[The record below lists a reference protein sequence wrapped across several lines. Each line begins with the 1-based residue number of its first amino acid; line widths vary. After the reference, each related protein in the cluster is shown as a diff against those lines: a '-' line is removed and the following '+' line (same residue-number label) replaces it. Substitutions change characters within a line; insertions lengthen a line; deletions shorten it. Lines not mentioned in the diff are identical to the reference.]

1 MRYYARAFPPAGGL
15 RGPGQNL
22 FTWFERA
29 RDYYFS
35 QSRPK
40 FEAMTL
46 GLALL
51 VGLVVMP
58 VLIYLAGKYTLGA
71 YAHGTSLETH
81 GVFSLYYDFFKGLV
95 ECRPSCWIVLL
106 GPFVFLSF
114 VRLCR
119 LILRKV

>member
-1 MRYYARAFPPAGGL
+1 
-15 RGPGQNL
+15 L

-35 QSRPK
+35 LSRPK

-51 VGLVVMP
+51 AGLVLMP
-58 VLIYLAGKYTLGA
+58 VLIYLAGRYTLGA
-71 YAHGTSLETH
+71 YAHGSVQEAH
-81 GVFSLYYDFFKGLV
+81 GVFSLFADFLRGLI
-95 ECRPSCWIVLL
+95 EPRPSCWIVLL

-114 VRLCR
+114 ARLCR
-119 LILRKV
+119 LILRKL

>member
-1 MRYYARAFPPAGGL
+1 MRALSRRPAGL
-15 RGPGQNL
+15 RGLGRKL

-51 VGLVVMP
+51 VGLIVMP
-58 VLIYLAGKYTLGA
+58 ALIYLAGRYTLGA
-71 YAHGTSLETH
+71 YSHGT
-81 GVFSLYYDFFKGLV
+81 VFEADSNVFTLFFDFFKGLI
-95 ECRPSCWIVLL
+95 ELRPSCWIVVA
-106 GPFVFLSF
+106 GPFVFLSLSGF
-114 VRLCR
+114 AGF
-119 LILRKV
+119 ILRKV